1 MIATI
6 TTALENTRQDL
17 LQTISGFT
25 QEQFNQ
31 IPFENSWTAGQVAEH
46 IVKFSSGGAEI
57 LKATGTDTQRDPAE
71 KIEPLRDLFLNFD
84 IKMTAPNFIQ
94 PSSAPKEKEAILRSL
109 ENGFGPMI
117 SLSKT
122 TDLALIYPDFELPQY
137 GTLTRLEW
145 LYFICFHTQ
154 RHIHQMKNIREYL
167 N

>member
-1 MIATI
+1 MITTI

-17 LQTISGFT
+17 LHTISGFT
-25 QEQFNQ
+25 QEQFNS
-31 IPFENSWTAGQVAEH
+31 IPFKNSWTAGQVAEH

-57 LKATGTDTQRDPAE
+57 LEAPGTDTQRNPEE
-71 KIEPLRDLFLNFD
+71 KVEPLRDLFLNFD
-84 IKMTAPNFIQ
+84 IKMTAPDFIQ
-94 PSSAPKEKEAILRSL
+94 PSSTPKDKGAILRSL
-109 ENGFGPMI
+109 ENGFDPMI

-122 TDLALIYPDFELPQY
+122 TDLTLTYPDFELPQY

-154 RHIHQMKNIREYL
+154 RHIHQMKNIRKYL